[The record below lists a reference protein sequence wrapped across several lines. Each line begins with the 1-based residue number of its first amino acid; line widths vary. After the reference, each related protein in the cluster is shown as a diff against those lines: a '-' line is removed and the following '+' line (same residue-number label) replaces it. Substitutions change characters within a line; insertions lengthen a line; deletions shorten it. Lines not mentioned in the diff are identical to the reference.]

1 MKQYNSGNRR
11 GKTVTELRGEER
23 FSESLYAMA
32 LVIRQERRVEK
43 QRPQQDRKGYK
54 SDAA

>member
-1 MKQYNSGNRR
+1 MKQYSAGNGG
-11 GKTVTELRGEER
+11 GKTVTELRREER

-32 LVIRQERRVEK
+32 LVIQEVRREEK
-43 QRPQQDRKGYK
+43 QRPRQDRKGFK